1 MTTMAPIPPGVA
13 SRGRPHSAPEPEAVM
28 AKASSEN
35 FPVASRLLPATVR
48 ADLLAL
54 YGFARLVDDAGD
66 EASGDRLSLLDELES
81 DLERAF
87 VPGGTP
93 LHPLIAALR
102 PAIARHHL
110 PIEPFRALIEAN
122 RQDQAV
128 HRYATFAQLLGYCEL
143 SANPVGA
150 LVLRILGAGTPARF
164 ALSDRICTGLQL
176 VEHWQDVAEDHRR
189 GRVYLPAEDLERFGV
204 LDQEL
209 ADHAATESFK
219 RLMAFEVARAR
230 GMLSEGAPLV
240 RTLRGRSAFAV
251 AAFVAGGRAA
261 LLAVERADFDVL
273 ASRPRPGAALR
284 AQQLLATLLRPES
297 R

>member
-1 MTTMAPIPPGVA
+1 MTA
-13 SRGRPHSAPEPEAVM
+13 SAPSTASTGGRKGSASAAEPPEVM
-28 AKASSEN
+28 AQASSEN
-35 FPVASRLLPATVR
+35 FPVASRLLPRTAR
-48 ADLLAL
+48 GDLLAV

-66 EASGDRLSLLDELES
+66 EASGDRLALLDELEG
-81 DLERAF
+81 DLEAAF
-87 VPGGTP
+87 VRGGAP
-93 LHPLIAALR
+93 SHPLISALR
-102 PAIARHHL
+102 PTIARRSL

-122 RQDQAV
+122 RRDQLV
-128 HRYATFAQLLGYCEL
+128 HRYQTFAELLGYCEL
-143 SANPVGA
+143 SANPVGE
-150 LVLRILGAGTPARF
+150 LVLGILDAATPRRLE
-164 ALSDRICTGLQL
+164 LSNRICSALQL